1 MKVFDL
7 EGLGQSYGLATTDLL
22 RQVGVILGRY
32 SGIRLEEIYDTGD
45 NVNRYIYAIDGLDG
59 VRFTLT
65 AYNIS
70 TYRVKVEIY
79 KTENVHGSN
88 PLRTTTATLTY
99 GGNNP
104 YEVFGKLNLFVKNNK
119 VYGLM
124 LCSQTGPYTAPMI
137 AFDDKY
143 ISSDTYIYDRDG
155 ASCAIYKGAAYS
167 NNTPEMAIKSK
178 VIILKNGAYDGMSKV
193 IHSINNN
200 QFSSASYALIDING
214 TKYRCMIGG
223 KLFVEDGEV

>member
-32 SGIRLEEIYDTGD
+32 SGIHLDEIYDTGD
-45 NVNRYIYAIDGLDG
+45 NINRYIYAIDGLDG

-65 AYNIS
+65 AFNIS

-79 KTENVHGSN
+79 KTENVHGGN
-88 PLRTTTATLTY
+88 PLIATTVTLTY
-99 GGNNP
+99 GENNP

-124 LCSQTGPYTAPMI
+124 LCSQTGDYTPPMI

-143 ISSDTYIYDRDG
+143 ISSDTNIYDRDG
-155 ASCAIYKGAAYS
+155 ARCSIYNGAAYS
-167 NNTPEMAIKSK
+167 YNTPEMAIKSK

-200 QFSSASYALIDING
+200 QFSRASYALIDING
-214 TKYRCMIGG
+214 TKYRCMIGE
-223 KLFVEDGEV
+223 KLFIEDEEV

>member
-32 SGIRLEEIYDTGD
+32 SGIHLEEIYDTGD
-45 NVNRYIYAIDGLDG
+45 NINRYIYAIDGLDG

-65 AYNIS
+65 ANNLS
-70 TYRVKVEIY
+70 TYRVLVGIY
-79 KTENVHGSN
+79 KTENVHGNN
-88 PLRTTTATLTY
+88 PLRQTTVTLTY

-124 LCSQTGPYTAPMI
+124 LCNQTGSYTAPMI

-143 ISSDTYIYDRDG
+143 ISSDTNIYDRDG
-155 ASCAIYKGAAYS
+155 ASCTIYNGAAYS

-178 VIILKNGAYDGMSKV
+178 VIILKNGAYNGMSKV
-193 IHSINNN
+193 IHSINND

>member
-32 SGIRLEEIYDTGD
+32 SGIHLDEIYDIGD
-45 NVNRYIYAIDGLDG
+45 SINRYIYAIDGLDG

-79 KTENVHGSN
+79 KTENVHGNN
-88 PLRTTTATLTY
+88 PLRTATVTLTY

-124 LCSQTGPYTAPMI
+124 LCSQTGDYTPPMI

-143 ISSDTYIYDRDG
+143 ISSDANIYDRDG
-155 ASCAIYKGAAYS
+155 AGCSIYNGAAYS

-200 QFSSASYALIDING
+200 QFSRASYALIDING
-214 TKYRCMIGG
+214 TKYRCMIGE
-223 KLFVEDGEV
+223 KLFIEDGEV

>member
-32 SGIRLEEIYDTGD
+32 SGIHLDEIYDTGD
-45 NVNRYIYAIDGLDG
+45 NINRYIYAIDGLDG
-59 VRFTLT
+59 VRLTLT
-65 AYNIS
+65 AYNLSIYS
-70 TYRVKVEIY
+70 VKVEIY
-79 KTENVHGSN
+79 KTENVHGNN
-88 PLRTTTATLTY
+88 PLISSTVTLTY

-124 LCSQTGPYTAPMI
+124 LCNQTGAFSQPMI

-143 ISSDTYIYDRDG
+143 ISSDTNIYDRNG
-155 ASCAIYKGAAYS
+155 ASCSVYNLAAYS
-167 NNTPEMAIKSK
+167 NNVPEMAIKSR
-178 VIILKNGAYDGMSKV
+178 VIVLKSNAFDGMSKV
-193 IHSINNN
+193 IHSINND
-200 QFSSASYALIDING
+200 QFSRASYALIDING
-214 TKYRCMIGG
+214 TKYRCMIDG
-223 KLFVEDGEV
+223 KLFIEDGEV

>member
-45 NVNRYIYAIDGLDG
+45 NINRYIYAIDGLDG

-65 AYNIS
+65 ANNLS
-70 TYRVKVEIY
+70 TYRVLVGIY
-79 KTENVHGSN
+79 KTENVHGNN
-88 PLRTTTATLTY
+88 PLITTKVTLTY

-124 LCSQTGPYTAPMI
+124 LCDQTGAYTQPMI

-143 ISSDTYIYDRDG
+143 ISSDTNIYDRDG
-155 ASCAIYKGAAYS
+155 ASCNIYNGAAYS

-178 VIILKNGAYDGMSKV
+178 VIILKNGAYNGMSKV
-193 IHSINNN
+193 IHSINND
-200 QFSSASYALIDING
+200 QFSSASYALIDVNG
-214 TKYRCMIGG
+214 TKYRCMVGA

>member
-32 SGIRLEEIYDTGD
+32 NGIRLEEIYDTGD

-65 AYNIS
+65 AYNLS
-70 TYRVKVEIY
+70 TYRVLVAIY
-79 KTENVHGSN
+79 KTENVHGDN
-88 PLRTTTATLTY
+88 PLITTTVTLTY
-99 GGNNP
+99 GGNDP
-104 YEVFGKLNLFVKNNK
+104 YEVFGKLILFVKNNK

-124 LCSQTGPYTAPMI
+124 LCNQTGAFSQPMI

-143 ISSDTYIYDRDG
+143 ISSDTSIYDRDG
-155 ASCAIYKGAAYS
+155 ASCSIYNGATYS

-178 VIILKNGAYDGMSKV
+178 VIILKNNAYNGMSKV
-193 IHSINNN
+193 IHSINND

-223 KLFVEDGEV
+223 KLFIEDGEV

>member
-45 NVNRYIYAIDGLDG
+45 NVNRYIYAIDGLDEI
-59 VRFTLT
+59 RLTLT
-65 AYNIS
+65 ASNIS
-70 TYRVKVEIY
+70 TYRAEVEIY
-79 KTENVHGSN
+79 KTENVHGAN
-88 PLRTTTATLTY
+88 PLIKTTVTLTY

-124 LCSQTGPYTAPMI
+124 LCNQTGAYTQPMI
-137 AFDDKY
+137 AFDDTY
-143 ISSDTYIYDRDG
+143 ISSGEDVCDKDGVRCNIYN
-155 ASCAIYKGAAYS
+155 GAAYS

-193 IHSINNN
+193 IHSINND
-200 QFSSASYALIDING
+200 QFSRASYALIDING
-214 TKYRCMIGG
+214 TKYRCMIGQ
-223 KLFVEDGEV
+223 KLFIEDGEV

>member
-32 SGIRLEEIYDTGD
+32 NGIRLEEIYDTGD

-65 AYNIS
+65 ARNIN
-70 TYRVKVEIY
+70 TYSVLVAIY
-79 KTENVHGSN
+79 KTENVHGNN
-88 PLRTTTATLTY
+88 PLRSSVVTLTY

-104 YEVFGKLNLFVKNNK
+104 YEVFGELNLFVKNNK

-124 LCSQTGPYTAPMI
+124 LCNQTGAFSRPMI

-143 ISSDTYIYDRDG
+143 ISSDTNIYDRDG
-155 ASCAIYKGAAYS
+155 ASCSVYNLAAYS
-167 NNTPEMAIKSK
+167 NNVPEMAIKSK

-193 IHSINNN
+193 IHSINND
-200 QFSSASYALIDING
+200 QFSSASYALIDVNG
-214 TKYRCMIGG
+214 TKYRCMVGE
-223 KLFVEDGEV
+223 KLFIEDGEV

>member
-32 SGIRLEEIYDTGD
+32 NGIRLEEIYDTGD
-45 NVNRYIYAIDGLDG
+45 NVNRYIYAIDGLEG

-65 AYNIS
+65 ANNINM
-70 TYRVKVEIY
+70 YRVWVEIY
-79 KTENVHGSN
+79 KTENVHGNN
-88 PLRTTTATLTY
+88 PLITTTVTLTA
-99 GGNNP
+99 GGSDP

-124 LCSQTGPYTAPMI
+124 LCNQTGSYTAPMI

-143 ISSDTYIYDRDG
+143 ISSATNIYDRDG
-155 ASCAIYKGAAYS
+155 ASCSIYNGATYS

-178 VIILKNGAYDGMSKV
+178 VIILKNGAYNGMSKV
-193 IHSINNN
+193 IHSINND

>member
-1 MKVFDL
+1 MKVFNL
-7 EGLGQSYGLATTDLL
+7 EGLGLSYGLATTDLL

-45 NVNRYIYAIDGLDG
+45 NINRYIYAIDGLDG
-59 VRFTLT
+59 VRLTLT
-65 AYNIS
+65 ASNLS
-70 TYRVKVEIY
+70 TYRAEVEIY
-79 KTENVHGSN
+79 KTENVHGNN
-88 PLRTTTATLTY
+88 PLRKTTVTLTY
-99 GGNNP
+99 GRANP

-124 LCSQTGPYTAPMI
+124 LCNQTGSYTAPMI

-143 ISSDTYIYDRDG
+143 ISSDTNIYDRDG
-155 ASCAIYKGAAYS
+155 ASCSIYNGATYS

-178 VIILKNGAYDGMSKV
+178 VIILKNGAYNGMSKA
-193 IHSINNN
+193 IHSINND
-200 QFSSASYALIDING
+200 QFSRASYALIDING
-214 TKYRCMIGG
+214 TKYRCMIGD

>member
-32 SGIRLEEIYDTGD
+32 NGIRLEEIYDTGD

-65 AYNIS
+65 ARNLS
-70 TYRVKVEIY
+70 TYRVLVAIY
-79 KTENVHGSN
+79 ETENVHGNN
-88 PLRTTTATLTY
+88 PLRSTEVTLTY
-99 GGNNP
+99 GGDNP
-104 YEVFGKLNLFVKNNK
+104 CEVFGKLNLFVKNNK

-124 LCSQTGPYTAPMI
+124 LCDQTGAFSQPMI

-143 ISSDTYIYDRDG
+143 ISSDAYIYDRDG
-155 ASCAIYKGAAYS
+155 ASCYVYNLAAYS
-167 NNTPEMAIKSK
+167 NNTPETAIKSK

-193 IHSINNN
+193 IHSINND
-200 QFSSASYALIDING
+200 QFSRASYALIDING

>member
-32 SGIRLEEIYDTGD
+32 SGIHLEEIYDTGD
-45 NVNRYIYAIDGLDG
+45 NINRYIYAIDGLDG

-65 AYNIS
+65 ANNLS
-70 TYRVKVEIY
+70 TYRVLVEIY
-79 KTENVHGSN
+79 KTENVHGNN
-88 PLRTTTATLTY
+88 PLRQTKVTLTY

-124 LCSQTGPYTAPMI
+124 LCNQTGSYTAPMI

-143 ISSDTYIYDRDG
+143 ISSDTNIYDRDG
-155 ASCAIYKGAAYS
+155 ASCTIYNGAAYS

-178 VIILKNGAYDGMSKV
+178 VIILKNGAYNGMSKV
-193 IHSINNN
+193 IHSINND

>member
-7 EGLGQSYGLATTDLL
+7 EGLGESYGLATTDLL

-32 SGIRLEEIYDTGD
+32 NGIRLEEIYDTGD

-59 VRFTLT
+59 VRLTLT
-65 AYNIS
+65 AHNLS
-70 TYRVKVEIY
+70 TYEVLVAIY
-79 KTENVHGSN
+79 KTENVHGDN
-88 PLRTTTATLTY
+88 PLKSTTVTLTY
-99 GGNNP
+99 GGNDP

-124 LCSQTGPYTAPMI
+124 LCNQTGAISQQMI

-143 ISSDTYIYDRDG
+143 ISSDTNIYDRDG
-155 ASCAIYKGAAYS
+155 ASCTIYNGAAYS
-167 NNTPEMAIKSK
+167 NNVPETSIKSK
-178 VIILKNGAYDGMSKV
+178 VIILKNDAYDGMSKV
-193 IHSINNN
+193 IHSINND
-200 QFSSASYALIDING
+200 QFSRASYALIDING
-214 TKYRCMIGG
+214 TKYRYMIGN